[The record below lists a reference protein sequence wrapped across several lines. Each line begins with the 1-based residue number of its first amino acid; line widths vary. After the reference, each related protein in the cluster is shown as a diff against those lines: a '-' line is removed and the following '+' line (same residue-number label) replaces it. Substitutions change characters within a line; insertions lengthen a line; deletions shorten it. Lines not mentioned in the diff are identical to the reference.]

1 MSGRFSG
8 RVALVTGGGSGI
20 GRATALAFASEGAGM
35 VVVDIADEAG
45 HETVEFIQGRG
56 GEARFIRADVSV
68 SDDSERMV
76 RETIKAYGR
85 LDYAHNN
92 AGIAR
97 GMASTVDC
105 AEEDWDRIV
114 AVNLKGVW
122 LCMKTEIPRMLENG
136 GGAIV
141 NTASI
146 AGLMGV
152 RGLGAYVA
160 SKHGVV
166 GLTKTAALEYAQA
179 GIRINA
185 VCPGWIRTPL
195 LEPALRDHPE
205 MEEQMAAGNPSR
217 RIGSPEEVAAA
228 VVWLCSEAASYV
240 TGHAM
245 VLDGGHLAG

>member
-1 MSGRFSG
+1 M
-8 RVALVTGGGSGI
+8 
-20 GRATALAFASEGAGM
+20 AFASEGARL
-35 VVVDIADEAG
+35 VVVDIDDEAG
-45 HETVEFIQGRG
+45 QETVRLIRETE
-56 GEARFIRADVSV
+56 GEAQFIHADVSL
-68 SDDSERMV
+68 SGDAERMV
-76 RETIKAYGR
+76 QATIETYGR

-97 GMASTVDC
+97 AMASTVEC

-122 LCMKTEIPRMLENG
+122 LCMKAEIPRMLQNG
-136 GGAIV
+136 GGAVV

-152 RGLGAYVA
+152 RGLGPYVA

-166 GLTKTAALEYAQA
+166 GLTKTAALECAQA
-179 GIRINA
+179 GVRINA

-195 LEPALRDHPE
+195 IERALRNRPE
-205 MEEQMAAGNPSR
+205 MEEQMVAGNPSR
-217 RIGSPEEVAAA
+217 RIGTPEEVAAS